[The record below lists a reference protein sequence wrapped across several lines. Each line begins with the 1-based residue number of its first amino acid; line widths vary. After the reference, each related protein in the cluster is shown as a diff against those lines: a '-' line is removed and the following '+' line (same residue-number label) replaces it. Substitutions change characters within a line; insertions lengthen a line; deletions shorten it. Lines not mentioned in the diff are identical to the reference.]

1 MPANLNALMRYTTI
15 DRLLS
20 TGRKY
25 ALSELVKHCSAHLGE
40 SRGMYK
46 TISKRTIQE
55 DIRIL
60 RSDILGFNAPI
71 KNSFGKYYYEE
82 RNYSIFNT
90 GVSNIDILK
99 RVFDFLLS
107 VRNEMSDDRLD
118 KLLVDLSDHIP
129 ERAYFDIHNEPAK
142 VIAVKE
148 PEKIIEAQKEEDMV
162 GFDSRDCPRRIS
174 DHDVKLPIKPKPTA
188 KIAPKKAPKLAPR
201 TSGDTIMFR
210 KNRVELFRFDWR
222 GVREVISK

>member
-1 MPANLNALMRYTTI
+1 MPANLNALIRYKTI

-25 ALSELVKHCSAHLGE
+25 ALSELVKHCSEHLGE

-46 TISKRTIQE
+46 TISKRTVQE

-129 ERAYFDIHNEPAK
+129 EREYFDINNEPAK
-142 VIAVKE
+142 AKAVKE
-148 PEKIIEAQKEEDMV
+148 PEKIIEAQEEEMDGV
-162 GFDSRDCPRRIS
+162 DFCNSPRRIS
-174 DHDVKLPIKPKPTA
+174 DHDAKLPIKPKRAA
-188 KIAPKKAPKLAPR
+188 KPAPKKAPR
-201 TSGDTIMFR
+201 RSGDTIMFR
-210 KNRVELFRFDWR
+210 KNRGDLFRFDWR
-222 GVREVISK
+222 EISEVIDK

>member
-25 ALSELVKHCSAHLGE
+25 ALSELVKHCSEHLGE

-129 ERAYFDIHNEPAK
+129 EREYFDINNEPVKAK
-142 VIAVKE
+142 AVKE
-148 PEKIIEAQKEEDMV
+148 SEKIIEAQKEEMDGV
-162 GFDSRDCPRRIS
+162 DFCNSPLRE
-174 DHDVKLPIKPKPTA
+174 KPKRVTKP
-188 KIAPKKAPKLAPR
+188 APKKAPR
-201 TSGDTIMFR
+201 RSGDNVMFR
-210 KNRVELFRFDWR
+210 KNRVDLFRFDWR
-222 GVREVISK
+222 EIGEVIGK